1 MRPSPSTITL
11 ALAFAAYLGCY
22 ALPPEHRPAGYY
34 VATGALTARLAW
46 CWRRHAAA
54 QGDLLALFTATWV
67 LIESSAQAGCGAAAW
82 WASVV
87 PDGSDLCLAVGLGD
101 MLTALAALVLAALI
115 TWRRRLWP
123 TP

>member
-1 MRPSPSTITL
+1 MRASPSIITL

-22 ALPPEHRPAGYY
+22 ALPPEHRPPAYY
-34 VATGALTARLAW
+34 VATGALAAWLGW
-46 CWRRHAAA
+46 CWRCRAVAD
-54 QGDLLALFTATWV
+54 GDLVAVFGGTWITV
-67 LIESSAQAGCGAAAW
+67 EASAQAGCGAAAW
-82 WASVV
+82 WAAVV

-123 TP
+123 SP